1 MEPIYLYD
9 TTLRDGTQGE
19 NITFSADEKVKI
31 ALRLDDIGI
40 HYIEGGWPGSN
51 PKDMQFFDLAKR
63 VSFKNA
69 RLVAFG
75 STRKPGTTPE
85 QDPNLQALLASGTP
99 TVTIFGKSW
108 DMHVEEIMANSLE
121 ENLAMINHSVG
132 YLKSNG
138 RETIYDAEHFF
149 DGYKHNPDYAVQTLF
164 AALDGGADFIVLCD
178 TNGGTLPF
186 EIDSIFKEVQQLLV
200 DRDDAGSNDITVKLG
215 IHTHN
220 DCGLAV
226 ANTITAVHAG
236 AVMVQGTING
246 YGERCGNADLTS
258 VVPVLDLKMNKPC
271 ISGDNLKKLKP
282 LSRYISETAN
292 QVPVNNR
299 PFVGKSAFAHKG
311 GIHVSAIMKAPKAYE
326 HMDPALVGN
335 QRRVLV
341 SDMSGKSNVVYKARE
356 LGIELDTNGYDSSK
370 IVSEI
375 KQLEQQGYQFDVADG
390 SFKILMEKFTDQ
402 FEPLFTLESFRVTI
416 EKDKDQPCSSQ
427 ATMKISVGGKEEITA
442 AEGYGPV
449 SALDNALRKA
459 LDRFFPDLD
468 TMRLVDFKVR
478 VIDGNRATAA
488 KVRVFIESRDQDKI
502 WSTIGVSE
510 IRIRSG
516 VPSGYQKTSSKPA
529 GRHWPTAFNS
539 NWQVKIKFAAAM
551 SRHRK
556 NCRFLISN
564 QIRIIVSK
572 ESTID

>member
-1 MEPIYLYD
+1 MKLYLYD

-31 ALRLDDIGI
+31 ALRLDDVGI

-75 STRKPGTTPE
+75 STRKPGIRPE
-85 QDPNLQALLASGTP
+85 EDDNLKALLTSETP
-99 TVTIFGKSW
+99 AVTIFGKSW
-108 DMHVEEIMANSLE
+108 DLHVEEIMANDLQ
-121 ENLAMINHSVG
+121 ENLAMITDSVRF
-132 YLKSNG
+132 LKSNG

-149 DGYKHNPDYAVQTLF
+149 DGYKNNRDYAVKTLF
-164 AALDGGADFIVLCD
+164 AALEGGADFIVLCD

-186 EIDSIFKEVQQLLV
+186 EIDSIYQEVHKLV
-200 DRDDAGSNDITVKLG
+200 AAESGAGSNGAAVKWG
-215 IHTHN
+215 VHTHN

-226 ANTITAVHAG
+226 ANAITAVNAG

-258 VVPVLDLKMNKPC
+258 VIPVLDLKMNRPC
-271 ISGDNLKKLKP
+271 ISGENLKKLKS

-292 QVPVNNR
+292 QVPLNNR

-341 SDMSGKSNVVYKARE
+341 SDMSGKSNIEYKARE

-375 KQLEQQGYQFDVADG
+375 KQLEQKGYQFDIADG

-402 FEPLFTLESFRVTI
+402 FEPLFNLESFRVTI

-478 VIDGNRATAA
+478 VIDGDRGTAA
-488 KVRVFIESRDQDKI
+488 RVRVFIESRDQDQI

-510 IRIRSG
+510 DIIEASWQALADSFQYKLASESQLRSERM
-516 VPSGYQKTSSKPA
+516 PA
-529 GRHWPTAFNS
+529 QEELPIFG
-539 NWQVKIKFAAAM
+539 K
-551 SRHRK
+551 
-556 NCRFLISN
+556 
-564 QIRIIVSK
+564 
-572 ESTID
+572 

>member
-1 MEPIYLYD
+1 MQRANVGNTMEPIYLYD

-19 NITFSADEKVKI
+19 NVTFSADEKVKI
-31 ALRLDDIGI
+31 ALRLDDNGI

-51 PKDMQFFDLAKR
+51 PKDVQFFDLAKR

-75 STRKPGTTPE
+75 STRKPGVRPE
-85 QDPNLQALLASGTP
+85 EDDNLTALLASETP

-108 DMHVEEIMANSLE
+108 DLHVEEIMANSLD
-121 ENLAMINHSVG
+121 ENLAMIFESVK
-132 YLKSNG
+132 YLKDNG

-149 DGYKHNPDYAVQTLF
+149 DGYKHNRDYAVKTLL
-164 AALDGGADFIVLCD
+164 AAQRGGADFIVLCD

-186 EIDSIFKEVQQLLV
+186 EIESIFTEVQKRIT
-200 DRDDAGSNDITVKLG
+200 DSRNGGSKAASARLG
-215 IHTHN
+215 VHTHN

-226 ANTITAVHAG
+226 ANTITAVNAG

-258 VVPVLDLKMNKPC
+258 VIPVLELKMERPC
-271 ISGDNLKKLKP
+271 ISGDNLVKLKS
-282 LSRYISETAN
+282 LSRYVSETAN
-292 QVPVNNR
+292 QVPLNNR

-311 GIHVSAIMKAPKAYE
+311 GIHVSAVMKAPKAYE

-341 SDMSGKSNVVYKARE
+341 SDMSGKSNVEYKARE

-370 IVSEI
+370 IVTEI
-375 KQLEQQGYQFDVADG
+375 KQLEQQGYQFDIADG
-390 SFKILMEKFTDQ
+390 SFKILMQKFTDQ

-416 EKDKDQPCSSQ
+416 EKNKDQPCSSQ

-478 VIDGNRATAA
+478 VIDGNRGTAA
-488 KVRVFIESRDQDKI
+488 KVRVFIESRDQDQI

-510 IRIRSG
+510 DIIEAS
-516 VPSGYQKTSSKPA
+516 
-529 GRHWPTAFNS
+529 
-539 NWQVKIKFAAAM
+539 WQALADSFQFKLA
-551 SRHRK
+551 SED
-556 NCRFLISN
+556 
-564 QIRIIVSK
+564 QIRNSK
-572 ESTID
+572 MPAQEELPIFNK